1 MGWLVVTKRSDES
14 KDRSLTLVSL
24 ADVQGMLH
32 RCDGWSSKSRLVESL
47 LQNLKAESII
57 IVLLSGSGV
66 VAMRGDKRAGMKID
80 FGGVVE
86 ALPGLVWTTQADGRS
101 DFINRGWREYTGLGL
116 DDAIG
121 HGWQA
126 AIHPDDLASFERSWD
141 LIRQSGIAT
150 EIDARL
156 CRFDGQ
162 YRWFVFRPSPLPE
175 DDSSHQRWCWLGP
188 DADESASTAGAFVAC
203 STCCPSRPGS

>member
-1 MGWLVVTKRSDES
+1 MFHDFTQGRQALQSFTLLARVVEQTADSVV
-14 KDRSLTLVSL
+14 LT
-24 ADVQGMLH
+24 DTQGVIQYVNPA
-32 RCDGWSSKSRLVESL
+32 W
-47 LQNLKAESII
+47 QNLCGLLAAPGDSIDT
-57 IVLLSGSGV
+57 VY
-66 VAMRGDKRAGMKID
+66 R
-80 FGGVVE
+80 
-86 ALPGLVWTTQADGRS
+86 
-101 DFINRGWREYTGLGL
+101 
-116 DDAIG
+116 
-121 HGWQA
+121 